1 MKVIKA
7 CLVFSILFLLF
18 TVKAS
23 AAGLDEIHYI
33 GNQLHLT
40 STKVDESSVGNQV
53 PRAPMAPLTIS
64 IDGNS
69 FICMNS
75 LQKCRLNFLMKAVLS
90 LLTILPE
97 VHTIQAFLQT
107 LKALMS
113 F

>member
-64 IDGNS
+64 IDGNTLYLYEQ
-69 FICMNS
+69 FTEM
-75 LQKCRLNFLMKAVLS
+75 LNFLMKAVLS

>member
-64 IDGNS
+64 IDGNTLYLYEQ
-69 FICMNS
+69 FTEMS
-75 LQKCRLNFLMKAVLS
+75 LELS
-90 LLTILPE
+90 DERTLSTILCKCKQDS
-97 VHTIQAFLQT
+97 VVSYFLY
-107 LKALMS
+107 LDSVFKN
-113 F
+113 